1 MEGIRIARKICKT
14 SPVKEQITS
23 EFSPGAEVGDDYEDI
38 LQWARNTSTTIYHPT
53 GTCKM
58 GTDKMAVVDARL
70 KVHGIKG
77 LRVADA
83 SIMPTITSGNT
94 NAPAIMIGEKAA
106 DMILK
111 DAV

>member
-1 MEGIRIARKICKT
+1 M
-14 SPVKEQITS
+14 ITS
-23 EFSPGAEVGDDYEDI
+23 EFSPGEEVGDDYESL
-38 LQWARNTSTTIYHPT
+38 LQWARNSSTTIYHPT

-58 GTDKMAVVDARL
+58 GNDKMAVVDAQL

-111 DAV
+111 EAV